1 MITSL
6 IKYLLLEHQK
16 VTFTEENNWD
26 FLVQP
31 TRTEALEDTADLSIF
46 L

>member
-6 IKYLLLEHQK
+6 INYLLLEHQK

-26 FLVQP
+26 FLAQP
-31 TRTEALEDTADLSIF
+31 ARTEALEDTEDLSIF